1 MKGLEN
7 SDLFFIVESFKIF
20 FEKVLNIISDPSGIA
35 IQEWLKYKDVL
46 SSKDVS
52 PSSIYLY
59 SQSLNIVPQSSSTFN
74 N

>member
-7 SDLFFIVESFKIF
+7 NTDLLFIAESFKIF

-46 SSKDVS
+46 ASKDAT
-52 PSSIYLY
+52 PQGIYLY
-59 SQSLNIVPQSSSTFN
+59 A
-74 N
+74 